1 MTASTFGWLDHDDG
15 ERRRMMEVINL
26 FREKGTLDE
35 LGIGTIRDT
44 FAEHFFP
51 GTSTIQSRARYFL
64 FIPWLYRQ
72 IESER
77 VPSNRA
83 GRRARE
89 LQWRLVQSLQAGGEG
104 SSAGLIGIEAGE
116 NLQRLPSMIYWQ
128 GLRRWGIRLFEGSID
143 RYHASLDGYYR
154 EERAARTSEAGE
166 LLDMAHRNWHGSLP
180 PCPANLL
187 DQTTFALSTEEAE
200 FLSERIRRSCGLS
213 LLAACLTPGV
223 KNIRRA
229 GAPWDL
235 KGLDSLQSD
244 LQQDIAD
251 ARRYSLVMEGA
262 VLLYNHMLA
271 ELAAERGISSD
282 PSRIE
287 RYSKA
292 LDRWADEI
300 VGEQAEL
307 QAWDRPAFWHRVRF
321 LNPRVAPGA
330 IRFSDDWIARG
341 IAAPASIRDD
351 PLVRLLIRER
361 ERRLKGSLARLHN
374 PRALEKWSGGSGVGR
389 LTYRWGSA
397 QRILLDILNGDHQ

>member
-1 MTASTFGWLDHDDG
+1 M
-15 ERRRMMEVINL
+15 
-26 FREKGTLDE
+26 
-35 LGIGTIRDT
+35 
-44 FAEHFFP
+44 
-51 GTSTIQSRARYFL
+51 
-64 FIPWLYRQ
+64 
-72 IESER
+72 
-77 VPSNRA
+77 
-83 GRRARE
+83 
-89 LQWRLVQSLQAGGEG
+89 QSLQAGGEG